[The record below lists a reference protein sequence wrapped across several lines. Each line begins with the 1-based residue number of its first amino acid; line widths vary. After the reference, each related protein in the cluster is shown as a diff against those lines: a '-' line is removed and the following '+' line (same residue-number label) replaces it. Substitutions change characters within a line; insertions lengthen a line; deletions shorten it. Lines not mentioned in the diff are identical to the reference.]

1 MTALSC
7 DCMLWF
13 KRNAWQ
19 FRLCFRLCF
28 RDLESDQSHYFP
40 PAMPRSKVIYLLRHG
55 EAKHNLYDT
64 GPGSYERRRDP
75 ALMDPP
81 LTEKGVAQVEAA
93 KRSRKTR
100 DRRRTLSNHVQSL
113 HFVPIHILDYFR
125 AILLHTSNLNNILQ
139 F

>member
-1 MTALSC
+1 
-7 DCMLWF
+7 
-13 KRNAWQ
+13 
-19 FRLCFRLCF
+19 
-28 RDLESDQSHYFP
+28 
-40 PAMPRSKVIYLLRHG
+40 MPRSKVIYLLRHG

-93 KRSRKTR
+93 KQEIEEEPCPIM
-100 DRRRTLSNHVQSL
+100 SNQYIL
-113 HFVPIHILDYFR
+113 YQYNPIHILDYFR